1 MRRALALGV
10 AVVLSACQG
19 PQAEPVAVEALD
31 VAVYRDQVAP
41 YVGPRCGT
49 LDCHGVGGR
58 PLRIYAENGL
68 RLSAELRGEPIADL
82 ELELDAESFAGIS
95 PGEAVEDQLSLR
107 KPLATAAGGYGH
119 VGGDIW
125 RDTDDPGYLC
135 LEAWLAGS
143 SDAAA
148 CAEAA
153 AAVPRGPA
161 PP

>member
-1 MRRALALGV
+1 MFGVALAGV
-10 AVVLSACQG
+10 ACDG
-19 PQAEPVAVEALD
+19 PQAQPVPVEALD
-31 VAVYRDQVAP
+31 VAVYRDQVAA

-68 RLSAELRGEPIADL
+68 RLGDELRGEPITDL
-82 ELELDAESFAGIS
+82 ELEADADAFAGVS
-95 PGEAVEDQLSLR
+95 PGEAVGDQLSLR

-119 VGGDIW
+119 VGGDVW
-125 RDTDDPGYLC
+125 LDPTDPGYLC

-143 SDAAA
+143 SDEGA

-153 AAVPRGPA
+153 AAVPHGPA